1 MLLMLLLPAALFDSY
16 DGELRA
22 VLLHQIQQNFHVG
35 VATLGLINIPIGAG
49 QFVAFFVV
57 ASADRFGRRPILLW
71 SIIGYTAFTSLTAC
85 SWDIW
90 SFAVF
95 QFGAQV
101 FVGAEFGVAVT
112 LLSEEVP
119 PEQRGRIL
127 ARLLMFS
134 PIGAILAG
142 GLLAA
147 GLLHNPIGW
156 RMFFLVATIPLVIAS
171 VARRR
176 VRESRV
182 YLAEQANARTRPAR
196 RREPVGVRVR
206 RVLAIWSSPARGRL
220 AAVCAIAFFQGLPA
234 AAAVG
239 WWTYYAEHE
248 RHLSNGLAG
257 TFFAAAAAV
266 SIGGYV
272 VCGRLMDRI
281 GRRPTAML
289 YAGLAGAFA
298 IGAFQVGS
306 HVWMLVLLLGTAW
319 FGVGVAPVLSAMAAE
334 LFPTEVR
341 AEASAWIRNIVGNT
355 GSVAGPALVGV
366 LGAAGGLAGSV
377 GNAASL
383 LALCVVPVVVIVWT
397 AIPETR
403 GESLDAVR

>member
-1 MLLMLLLPAALFDSY
+1 MLLLPAALFDSY

-248 RHLSNGLAG
+248 RHLPTSLAG
-257 TFFAAAAAV
+257 AFFAVAALV
-266 SIGGYV
+266 SVGGYV
-272 VCGRLMDRI
+272 TCGRLMDRI
-281 GRRPTAML
+281 GRRPTAVGFVV
-289 YAGLAGAFA
+289 AAVVCGVGT
-298 IGAFQVGS
+298 FQVADRW
-306 HVWMLVLLLGTAW
+306 VMLPLLIGTAF
-319 FGVGVAPVLSAMAAE
+319 FGIGVAPALSAFATE
-334 LFPTEVR
+334 LFPTAVR
-341 AEASAWIRNIVGNT
+341 AQASAWIRNGFGNT
-355 GSVAGPALVGV
+355 GSVLGPALVGI
-366 LGAAGGLAGSV
+366 LGGAGLLGSV
-377 GNAASL
+377 GAAATLIALVFL
-383 LALCVVPVVVIVWT
+383 LAAPVIWW
-397 AIPETR
+397 ALPETR
-403 GESLDAVR
+403 HVALDQPP